1 MAISAIV
8 EPNVTTPAYNP
19 VTWWVDSTNKNE
31 TGFKYVIDVYNAA
44 GTKIAEYRVAPRI
57 DDGYGVIDLSKLLQ
71 SQVTKD
77 LNLASTTY
85 YDASNSY
92 FEYDV
97 DFGEEYNTS
106 TAYTGFVDSGT
117 ITGLDSDYVA
127 LQVASHS
134 YVIGDQINVTET
146 VTTNA
151 LINGLHTVIDVDSTH
166 VVIDVLYAD
175 LVSPSSTAGEIIYAD
190 NRKSITRSLL
200 TKSSFYV
207 WNGVIPWL
215 EFRTYQDSQ
224 FTSGAAFMTNVPDNF
239 RISTTAD
246 AFVHWKPDATA
257 TRRLFFENSNGDT
270 FYKDVTSLSG
280 EWIVGA
286 SCGAGNLGTLTLVS
300 GSAPLVQSDTDWY
313 DVTLVDGSNV
323 AVSSSIRFYIDRT
336 CNIEDFEILFM
347 DRLGSWMPFSFQ
359 LNAFES
365 GTITKSEYN
374 QDNQGSA
381 SGTDWTYETTDRGMK
396 VLTVYVSKQFT
407 LNTNWMTLEMNQ
419 YFEELLTSP
428 ETYIKIDDVY
438 QACIIKE
445 TSFETVRQRGKKL
458 IRKTI
463 KVELANRDSING

>member
-175 LVSPSSTAGEIIYAD
+175 LVSPSSTAGEII
-190 NRKSITRSLL
+190 
-200 TKSSFYV
+200 
-207 WNGVIPWL
+207 
-215 EFRTYQDSQ
+215 
-224 FTSGAAFMTNVPDNF
+224 
-239 RISTTAD
+239 
-246 AFVHWKPDATA
+246 
-257 TRRLFFENSNGDT
+257 
-270 FYKDVTSLSG
+270 
-280 EWIVGA
+280 
-286 SCGAGNLGTLTLVS
+286 
-300 GSAPLVQSDTDWY
+300 
-313 DVTLVDGSNV
+313 
-323 AVSSSIRFYIDRT
+323 
-336 CNIEDFEILFM
+336 
-347 DRLGSWMPFSFQ
+347 
-359 LNAFES
+359 
-365 GTITKSEYN
+365 
-374 QDNQGSA
+374 
-381 SGTDWTYETTDRGMK
+381 
-396 VLTVYVSKQFT
+396 
-407 LNTNWMTLEMNQ
+407 
-419 YFEELLTSP
+419 
-428 ETYIKIDDVY
+428 
-438 QACIIKE
+438 
-445 TSFETVRQRGKKL
+445 
-458 IRKTI
+458 
-463 KVELANRDSING
+463 